1 MNTSRFNNSELLKKV
16 EQTFNV
22 SIHQD
27 TNYSDQSDNF
37 YRFDVC
43 KDKNS
48 PVIGRIICIN
58 GNFEGGAQRNFDG
71 TYSPNELLNNIAD
84 FMNKNNA

>member
-1 MNTSRFNNSELLKKV
+1 MNTSIFNNSELLSKV
-16 EQTFNV
+16 EQEFNV

-27 TNYSDQSDNF
+27 TNYSDQSDKF
-37 YRFDVC
+37 FRFEVC

-48 PVIGRIICIN
+48 PVIGRVICMD
-58 GNFEGGAQRNFDG
+58 GKFDAGMQRNLDG
-71 TYSPNELLNNIAD
+71 TYTKNELLNSIAD

>member
-1 MNTSRFNNSELLKKV
+1 MTTVRFNNSELLKQV

-27 TNYSDQSDNF
+27 TNYSDQSDKF

-48 PVIGRIICIN
+48 PVIGRITCMN
-58 GNFEGGAQRNFDG
+58 GNFAGVDQINFDG
-71 TYSPNELLNNIAD
+71 TYIQNELLNNIAD